1 MHTVEGLIS
10 EQDKQDLAR
19 LAGAS
24 DRKGIVCEIGS
35 LYGASAIAILQGLAG
50 NGDFIFCYDLF
61 EPEKLETFRRNLAGI
76 GFSDKYLAIPG
87 DFNLTFPHPSANRA
101 IAFAFVDHDH
111 SFENTASA
119 YAKIWNLLLPGG
131 VLVFHDYEHCDYPGG
146 TRFLDTVANVLLKR
160 DGMIAFQKPIQ
171 SA

>member
-101 IAFAFVDHDH
+101 IAFAFVDHDFGH
-111 SFENTASA
+111 FRRRKRIDHKRRRIIGPFN
-119 YAKIWNLLLPGG
+119 
-131 VLVFHDYEHCDYPGG
+131 
-146 TRFLDTVANVLLKR
+146 NVDLFAL
-160 DGMIAFQKPIQ
+160 
-171 SA
+171 